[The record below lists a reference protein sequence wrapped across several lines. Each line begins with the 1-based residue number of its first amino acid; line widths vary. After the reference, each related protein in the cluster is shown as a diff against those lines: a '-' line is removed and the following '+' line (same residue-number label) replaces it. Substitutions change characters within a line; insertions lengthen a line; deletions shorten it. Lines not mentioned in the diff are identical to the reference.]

1 MGMGAT
7 PELALA
13 ALRAK
18 AEEAAQKAAPQLE
31 EKMVRE
37 SRHAGLLAL
46 VLETESPAS
55 KAYSKSWQFEIIDV
69 RFTPGPIES
78 GDSGWLVY
86 GTLTRKEEP
95 EQKSTSSI
103 QQ

>member
-1 MGMGAT
+1 MGAT

-13 ALRAK
+13 ALHAK
-18 AEEAAQKAAPQLE
+18 AEEAAQHFAE
-31 EKMVRE
+31 EMARE
-37 SRHAGLLAL
+37 SPHSGLLAL
-46 VLETESPAS
+46 VLKAESPAS

-95 EQKSTSSI
+95 EQKSASSI